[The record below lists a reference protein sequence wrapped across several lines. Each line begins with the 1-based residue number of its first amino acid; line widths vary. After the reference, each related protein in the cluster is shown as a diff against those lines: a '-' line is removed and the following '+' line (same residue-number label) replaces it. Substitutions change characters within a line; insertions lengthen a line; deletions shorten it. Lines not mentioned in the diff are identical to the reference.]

1 MIFSLEIKNI
11 FNLRII
17 FLFREIV
24 KNLKL
29 MIDGKEPKPM
39 IPWFKGFK
47 GTIEEID
54 SQRYAISGEISTLSD
69 TKVEITELPIRSPVI
84 FILGGSTL

>member
-1 MIFSLEIKNI
+1 M
-11 FNLRII
+11 
-17 FLFREIV
+17 

-54 SQRYAISGEISTLSD
+54 SQRYAVSGEISTLSD
-69 TKVEITELPIRSPVI
+69 TKVEITELPIR
-84 FILGGSTL
+84 